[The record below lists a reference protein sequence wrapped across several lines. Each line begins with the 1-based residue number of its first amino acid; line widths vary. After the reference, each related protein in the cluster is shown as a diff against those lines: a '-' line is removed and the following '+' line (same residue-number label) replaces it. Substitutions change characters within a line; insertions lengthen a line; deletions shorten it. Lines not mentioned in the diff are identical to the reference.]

1 MRVLHLTPE
10 FPPVIWGG
18 LGTAVGGL
26 VNASSRY
33 GIEVGVFLVGG
44 VLVVGSPESAQM
56 DYGGGHLSSCGRILS
71 SHGQTVFGPTGVMF
85 KQVDPTTAVE
95 AGVRLARHWR
105 PDVVHLHT
113 AWLWHVAAAIRE
125 QTGVP
130 FVFTVHSLDR
140 VEYEHGIFLWSWE
153 TQEAAIYAA
162 DRVIALSRSEH
173 ELMVEYCPAV
183 QQRIRIVGNGID
195 DVPISKRFS
204 GNGSSAQEPLVLY
217 CGRFVN
223 RKGIRE
229 LLDAIPCVLEKA
241 PNTRFVLVG
250 GYGGGAEIER
260 AWLADSLLPY
270 RSRVEFTGWL
280 TPSEVI
286 RWYRLADILVV
297 PSWYEPFGM
306 VILEGMLHGLAVA
319 ASSVGGPAEILDHER
334 TGILFPA
341 KDAAALAEAILKLI
355 RYPELRHRVG
365 ESGARE
371 VREKWLWR
379 AIAGKM
385 NAVYLELVQKSQKQL
400 VPGLK
405 ESKKPI
411 PRAPAGAR

>member
-26 VNASSRY
+26 VDASSRY
-33 GIEVGVFLVGG
+33 GIEAGVLLVGG
-44 VLVVGSPESAQM
+44 VLAVGAQGGAAT
-56 DYGGGHLSSCGRILS
+56 DYGHGHRGSSGGTLT
-71 SHGQTVFGPTGVMF
+71 SHGQMVFDPKGVMF
-85 KQVDPTTAVE
+85 VQVAPTAAIE
-95 AGVRLARHWR
+95 AGVRLARRWQ

-125 QTGVP
+125 QSGVP

-153 TQEAAIYAA
+153 TQEAAINAA
-162 DRVIALSRSEH
+162 DRVIALSRSES
-173 ELMVEYCPAV
+173 ELMAEYCPAIR
-183 QQRIRIVGNGID
+183 QRIRIVGNGID
-195 DVPISKRFS
+195 DVPITRRFL
-204 GNGSSAQEPLVLY
+204 GDCSSAQGPVVLY

-229 LLDAIPCVLEKA
+229 LLGAIPYVLERA
-241 PNTRFVLVG
+241 PNTMFVFIG

-270 RSRVEFTGWL
+270 RRQVQFTGWL
-280 TPSEVI
+280 TPEEVD
-286 RWYRLADILVV
+286 RGYRAADILVV

-334 TGILFPA
+334 TGVLFPA
-341 KDAAALAEAILKLI
+341 KDTVALGEAIVKLI
-355 RYPELRHRVG
+355 RDPELRHRVAK
-365 ESGARE
+365 SAARE
-371 VREKWLWR
+371 VRKKWLWPKIVR
-379 AIAGKM
+379 KM
-385 NAVYLELVQKSQKQL
+385 YAVYSELLRTTRKQVTL
-400 VPGLK
+400 
-405 ESKKPI
+405 
-411 PRAPAGAR
+411 AFN